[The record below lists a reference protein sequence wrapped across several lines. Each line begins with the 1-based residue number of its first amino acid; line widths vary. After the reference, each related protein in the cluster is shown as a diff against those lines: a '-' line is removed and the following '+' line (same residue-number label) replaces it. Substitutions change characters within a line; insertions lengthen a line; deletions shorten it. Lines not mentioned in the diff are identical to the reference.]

1 MADWLG
7 FGIVLKP
14 GGYPADLA
22 GMTLGSLVSSSAE
35 RGDIQIA
42 RKVLDEIEKQGAAA
56 VGMIRDAAA
65 VGRQTRGA
73 VSPVPSVTETG
84 QNLDVTA

>member
-1 MADWLG
+1 
-7 FGIVLKP
+7 
-14 GGYPADLA
+14 
-22 GMTLGSLVSSSAE
+22 MTLGSLVSSSAE

-42 RKVLDEIEKQGAAA
+42 RKVLDEIEKQGEAAIS
-56 VGMIRDAAA
+56 MIKDAAA

-73 VSPVPSVTETG
+73 VSPVPATTETG